1 MTKAGITL
9 AVFCSLFVLNNA
21 QAATTLPAQ
30 VNYRVL
36 LDHST
41 LIIHKNDSYT
51 MQVERIVEPLNA
63 TGVQN
68 QSQVNIAYPGN
79 FAKLKIIKAYTEDP
93 DGMRHPVI
101 ASEIFKQSTR
111 SAIAAP
117 FLSDGVNESV
127 IFPAVSPGDTIHI
140 QYDLT
145 YAHPY
150 LPGIYALS
158 AVLDPGVMISKASI
172 AMDTAQMKQLQI
184 HQSSSGNGW
193 QTGADEFSG
202 SVNKVSVPPLGTPA
216 PSQYAGVAVLS
227 TADNWKTLAEA
238 YNQLA
243 APSSEVTPEIHAA
256 ALKIAE
262 GHTGMQAITN
272 IYHWIQQNIHSV
284 SVNYETAGFKPLP
297 AQETLQ
303 RGVGDSNAKVA
314 LMCAMVHSL
323 GIEAVPA
330 MVSQSSRFKEYPG
343 VDPFAFDHFLIY
355 LPKEHR
361 FMDLAYRHAS
371 ADVLPVQDAG
381 RPVLITGKNP
391 EMTTTPSP
399 EVNLPLL
406 SQTDDFTL
414 KGSVL
419 SGTEELMAS
428 GYMAQKERAALSGLK
443 GRRLLK
449 VIRDAFYTQGGVGE
463 VHTVAFRYRHDLQK
477 PLGIRLSLNRAGEF
491 VPGKVFSIS
500 LPKMHHISADLVPFA
515 STQQRSTPSLTTP
528 VNLDFTL
535 KIKVPEGYHPLYLP
549 DSESLKTSVGDYK
562 VSYAFKNGIFT
573 EHKSLLIKHF
583 IVSSKAFPDLHE
595 IAALALESDHQA
607 LVLEKSA

>member
-68 QSQVNIAYPGN
+68 QSQVNIAYPSN

-93 DGMRHPVI
+93 DGVRHPVI

-172 AMDTAQMKQLQI
+172 AMDTVQMKQFQI

-193 QTGADEFSG
+193 QTGVDEFSG

-256 ALKIAE
+256 ALK
-262 GHTGMQAITN
+262 
-272 IYHWIQQNIHSV
+272 
-284 SVNYETAGFKPLP
+284 
-297 AQETLQ
+297 LQ
-303 RGVGDSNAKVA
+303 RAIPECRRSPIFTIGFSK
-314 LMCAMVHSL
+314 
-323 GIEAVPA
+323 I
-330 MVSQSSRFKEYPG
+330 
-343 VDPFAFDHFLIY
+343 
-355 LPKEHR
+355 
-361 FMDLAYRHAS
+361 FMAYRSIMKRQA
-371 ADVLPVQDAG
+371 
-381 RPVLITGKNP
+381 
-391 EMTTTPSP
+391 
-399 EVNLPLL
+399 
-406 SQTDDFTL
+406 
-414 KGSVL
+414 
-419 SGTEELMAS
+419 
-428 GYMAQKERAALSGLK
+428 
-443 GRRLLK
+443 
-449 VIRDAFYTQGGVGE
+449 
-463 VHTVAFRYRHDLQK
+463 
-477 PLGIRLSLNRAGEF
+477 LNRF
-491 VPGKVFSIS
+491 Q
-500 LPKMHHISADLVPFA
+500 L
-515 STQQRSTPSLTTP
+515 R
-528 VNLDFTL
+528 
-535 KIKVPEGYHPLYLP
+535 
-549 DSESLKTSVGDYK
+549 
-562 VSYAFKNGIFT
+562 
-573 EHKSLLIKHF
+573 KHCNA
-583 IVSSKAFPDLHE
+583 V
-595 IAALALESDHQA
+595 
-607 LVLEKSA
+607 